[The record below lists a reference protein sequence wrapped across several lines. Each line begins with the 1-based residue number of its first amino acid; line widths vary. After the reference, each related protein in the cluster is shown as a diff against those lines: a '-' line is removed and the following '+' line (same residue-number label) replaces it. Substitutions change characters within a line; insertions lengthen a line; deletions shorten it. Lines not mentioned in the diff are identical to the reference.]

1 MAGITLADIRKAADE
16 KYGPYV
22 VSGVPGGDVTLV
34 SAVRLSKEAR
44 KKLTQLQEQQDD
56 TEADQDALLRDMVRI
71 VAESADAA
79 TRLLDAIGEDNAQLA
94 VLLEAY
100 GEASQLGDR
109 SASAS

>member
-1 MAGITLADIRKAADE
+1 MPGITLADIRTAADE

-34 SAVRLSKEAR
+34 SAVRLSRDAR
-44 KKLTQLQEQQDD
+44 KKLVALQEQQTDG
-56 TEADQDALLRDMVRI
+56 EADQDALLREMVTI
-71 VAESADAA
+71 VAESPEAA
-79 TRLLDAIGEDNAQLA
+79 QRLLDAIGDDNAQLA

-109 SASAS
+109 SASPS